1 MINAELEHVTTLKEF
16 YSEIR
21 RQQEEAHGDD
31 YCEQHD
37 TLKKYLSLPECNTYK
52 ELGTHQGGTAACA
65 MLCYPKSVELID
77 KDQTK
82 YNKFLKPI
90 AEQFCKEN
98 DIELIVKEE
107 DSASPRSLEKSCD
120 ILLIDSYHKAFHMKQ
135 ELDLHGPRTRK
146 YIIAHDTYRSMG
158 RVNQE
163 LNECL
168 LYWAKIYSWKE
179 IERSKNNVGYT
190 VLGKK

>member
-37 TLKKYLSLPECNTYK
+37 VLKKYLGLPECNTYK

-82 YNKFLKPI
+82 YNKFLNSFI
-90 AEQFCKEN
+90 T
-98 DIELIVKEE
+98 L
-107 DSASPRSLEKSCD
+107 S
-120 ILLIDSYHKAFHMKQ
+120 FH
-135 ELDLHGPRTRK
+135 
-146 YIIAHDTYRSMG
+146 IIM
-158 RVNQE
+158 
-163 LNECL
+163 LL
-168 LYWAKIYSWKE
+168 LYYVCVK
-179 IERSKNNVGYT
+179 
-190 VLGKK
+190 